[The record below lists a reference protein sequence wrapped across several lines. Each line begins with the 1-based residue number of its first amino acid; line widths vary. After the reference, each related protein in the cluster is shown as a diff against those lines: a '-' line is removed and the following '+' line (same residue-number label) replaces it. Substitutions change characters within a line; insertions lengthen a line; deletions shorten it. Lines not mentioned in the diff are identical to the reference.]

1 MAQMSFGFSGGLG
14 HESISCVDDYFI
26 AFGLQARQCQ
36 SQLRAGVLMTIKGK
50 ERERYPND
58 ATRLAINKLYR
69 NVGHAYPTPGK
80 MGYTTSCRILAF

>member
-1 MAQMSFGFSGGLG
+1 LG
-14 HESISCVDDYFI
+14 HESIGGVDDYFI

-36 SQLRAGVLMTIKGK
+36 SQFCAGALMTIKGGEVEVSVIVKSK

-69 NVGHAYPTPGK
+69 DVGHAYPTPGK
-80 MGYTTSCRILAF
+80 MG

>member
-1 MAQMSFGFSGGLG
+1 LG
-14 HESISCVDDYFI
+14 HESIGGVDDYFI
-26 AFGLQARQCQ
+26 ASGLQGRQCQ
-36 SQLRAGVLMTIKGK
+36 SQLRAGALMTIKGGKVEVSVIVKGK

-69 NVGHAYPTPGK
+69 NVGHACPTPGK